1 MKCMFSA
8 LSIRRALSNQNK
20 VGQNS
25 WAVSAVLFEV
35 GRKLLRNFL
44 KVFSFSVAKK
54 KKKKSRVV
62 NVVYFLRQNAIF
74 ECVFKNHKQ

>member
-8 LSIRRALSNQNK
+8 LSIRRVLSNQNK

-35 GRKLLRNFL
+35 GRKLLRSFL
-44 KVFSFSVAKK
+44 KVFSFSGA
-54 KKKKSRVV
+54 KKKSRVV
-62 NVVYFLRQNAIF
+62 NVAYFLRQNAIF